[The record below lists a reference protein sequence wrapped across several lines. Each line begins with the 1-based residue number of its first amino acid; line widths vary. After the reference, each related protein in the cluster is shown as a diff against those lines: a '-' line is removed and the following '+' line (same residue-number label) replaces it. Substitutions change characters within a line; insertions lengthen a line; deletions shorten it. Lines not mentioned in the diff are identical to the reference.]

1 MVKYP
6 SYDCWGPT
14 IRHEVGKSVWIF
26 RFSSRFF
33 LSWKLLVPDPWGHHR
48 RHQGY
53 MPWACLKVELPKI
66 LPCFIISHDI
76 PMISPFSWVLLHPHT
91 PTELGWLDHV
101 ISHRFWGKNPS
112 VPGSLGRAHLLAL
125 IVGLVSM
132 KVPPVW
138 DPRTGRAAVVV
149 SITLQLNPDI
159 DMESPQFMGQ
169 FLGKPWF
176 FRCFHDFSTST
187 ESLYAFICPI
197 PRLWAVPCGQVQR
210 FEAGGIV
217 DSNGWLFF
225 LTVLRPQFFYVFL
238 MICLKFVASKLSRSP
253 IITTGLQYYWVA
265 SVASHC

>member
-1 MVKYP
+1 
-6 SYDCWGPT
+6 
-14 IRHEVGKSVWIF
+14 
-26 RFSSRFF
+26 
-33 LSWKLLVPDPWGHHR
+33 
-48 RHQGY
+48 

-197 PRLWAVPCGQVQR
+197 PRL
-210 FEAGGIV
+210 
-217 DSNGWLFF
+217 
-225 LTVLRPQFFYVFL
+225 
-238 MICLKFVASKLSRSP
+238 
-253 IITTGLQYYWVA
+253 
-265 SVASHC
+265 